1 MAAEV
6 ILGMR
11 KTNGEKYPPRT
22 LHMLLSGL
30 QRYMREQKENML
42 HIYCQ
47 DLPPFRKLVKTCDSY
62 YCELCKQ
69 GVGAATKETEVCSLE
84 AMDKLWGCGV
94 FGADSPRSLLN
105 AVFFCIGLNFLLRGG
120 NEHHALK
127 FLQLSRN
134 VSPERRLCYTYT
146 KNVSKNWSGE

>member
-1 MAAEV
+1 MPRVLLSDDVEELSTWLQRFV
-6 ILGMR
+6 LGTR
-11 KTNGEKYPPRT
+11 KTNVEKYPPRT

-30 QRYMREQKENML
+30 QRYMHEQKKNTL

-47 DLPPFRKLVKTCDSY
+47 DLPPFCKLCDSY
-62 YCELCKQ
+62 YRELCEQ

-105 AVFFCIGLNFLLRGG
+105 AGFFCIGLNFLLRGG
-120 NEHHALK
+120 TEHRTL
-127 FLQLSRN
+127 
-134 VSPERRLCYTYT
+134 
-146 KNVSKNWSGE
+146 